1 MPVFYS
7 RASGTVEP
15 TEKQIMYQQ
24 SENLDTFL
32 LYVLGEWKKHY
43 PAIKGNPDYDAEA
56 LFVQIH
62 KKQVDLFAPNG
73 THSKKVKGVSSNQIC
88 LLKTC

>member
-1 MPVFYS
+1 M
-7 RASGTVEP
+7 
-15 TEKQIMYQQ
+15 EKT
-24 SENLDTFL
+24 SSC
-32 LYVLGEWKKHY
+32 
-43 PAIKGNPDYDAEA
+43 IKGNPDYDAEA

-62 KKQVDLFAPNG
+62 KKQADLFEPNG

>member
-32 LYVLGEWKKHY
+32 LYVLGEWKKHH
-43 PAIKGNPDYDAEA
+43 PAIKGNPDYDAE
-56 LFVQIH
+56 LCLCRFIKNKRICSHLTVLTQ
-62 KKQVDLFAPNG
+62 KKA
-73 THSKKVKGVSSNQIC
+73 KGVSFNQIC